1 MITDWMRAGGSVGKN
16 GKRASRV
23 RQWVVNTLS
32 SGCID
37 LIAQQVK
44 NPPAMQEI
52 LVRFLSQEDPLEKG

>member
-52 LVRFLSQEDPLEKG
+52 LV